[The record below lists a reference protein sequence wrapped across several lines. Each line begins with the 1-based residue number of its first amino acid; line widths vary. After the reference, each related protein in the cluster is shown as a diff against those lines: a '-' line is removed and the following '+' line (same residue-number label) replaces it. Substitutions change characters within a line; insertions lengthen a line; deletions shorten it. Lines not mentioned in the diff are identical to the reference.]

1 MSFLKIPTVPQFL
14 LTDTSDSGSDREDET
29 DFQIDSDIIANH
41 TRENVETT
49 KKVATS
55 IWIFLKLAEA
65 FQSLIIIWALKLQRK
80 LSLADTY
87 QLYTIYILNS

>member
-55 IWIFLKLAEA
+55 I
-65 FQSLIIIWALKLQRK
+65 
-80 LSLADTY
+80 
-87 QLYTIYILNS
+87 